1 MCIGP
6 FNRNRNK
13 VKQTPDP
20 TGVSSQPPTT
30 AASAGTA
37 STAGPNQSATN
48 K

>member
-6 FNRNRNK
+6 FNRNKNK
-13 VKQTPDP
+13 VKQVPDP
-20 TGVSSQPPTT
+20 TGVSSQPTT